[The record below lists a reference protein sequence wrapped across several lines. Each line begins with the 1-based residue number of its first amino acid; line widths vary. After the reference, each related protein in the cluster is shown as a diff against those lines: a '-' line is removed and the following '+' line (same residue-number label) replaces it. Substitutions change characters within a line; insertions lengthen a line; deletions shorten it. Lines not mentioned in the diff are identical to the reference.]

1 VTHWPHIHGLVASTG
16 SWLRAIESV
25 SSSGPCAW
33 KHILSLPCH
42 IGFLSDIFDM
52 SCTLRSCH
60 LFWKIRKPG
69 QVGELKSGKTG
80 EKSESRGE
88 FVGFVGENWL

>member
-1 VTHWPHIHGLVASTG
+1 
-16 SWLRAIESV
+16 
-25 SSSGPCAW
+25 
-33 KHILSLPCH
+33 
-42 IGFLSDIFDM
+42 M